1 MKLQKNLHHNKLEG
15 NMTMCALITFTEV
28 PLKTWAK
35 PRGGVE
41 GPGPEEEN

>member
-1 MKLQKNLHHNKLEG
+1 
-15 NMTMCALITFTEV
+15 MTMCALITFTEV

-35 PRGGVE
+35 PRGGGVE